1 MICKNDK
8 CYMCKWRYV
17 QGEHC
22 EACCR
27 NYDDNFEEEE
37 KEVHVGDEVECDGV
51 RGVLVREPYKI
62 GGDEKTTLCLIWYGT
77 HMSSTDI
84 HKVKPTGRHFAE
96 VDQLIQALKEGE
108 MNDC

>member
-1 MICKNDK
+1 MMICKHDE
-8 CYMCKWRYV
+8 CYMCKWRYE

-22 EACCR
+22 ENCCR

-37 KEVHVGDEVECDGV
+37 IEIGIGDEIECNGV

-62 GGDEKTTLCLIWYGT
+62 GGDKKTTLCLIWYGT

-96 VDQLIQALKEGE
+96 VDQLLKALREGE
-108 MNDC
+108 AE